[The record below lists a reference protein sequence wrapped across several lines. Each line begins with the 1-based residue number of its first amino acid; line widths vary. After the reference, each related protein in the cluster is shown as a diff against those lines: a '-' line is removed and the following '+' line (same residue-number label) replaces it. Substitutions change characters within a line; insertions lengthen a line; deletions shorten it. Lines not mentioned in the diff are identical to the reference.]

1 MKAKLYNKL
10 PQSLIKKIPKGKTV
24 VFRLCNIRED
34 VEKMVK
40 DVDLELRP
48 MTIKQKTFTKKH
60 DWF

>member
-1 MKAKLYNKL
+1 MKKYIRRYLLEIGECNTNSPFVSY
-10 PQSLIKKIPKGKTV
+10 SIPN
-24 VFRLCNIRED
+24 NIRRCK
-34 VEKMVK
+34 KMVK

>member
-1 MKAKLYNKL
+1 MAYIRRYLLEIGVNDNTNSPFVSY
-10 PQSLIKKIPKGKTV
+10 SIPS
-24 VFRLCNIRED
+24 NIRED

-48 MTIKQKTFTKKH
+48 MTIKQKTFTKH